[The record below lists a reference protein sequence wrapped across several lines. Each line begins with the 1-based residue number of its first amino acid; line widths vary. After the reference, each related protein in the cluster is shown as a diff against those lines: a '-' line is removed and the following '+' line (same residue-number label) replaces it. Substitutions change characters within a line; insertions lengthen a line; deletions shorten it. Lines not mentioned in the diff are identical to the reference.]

1 MITGSFLAPIHL
13 ECKCV
18 SEVYRIS
25 HSNDNLTFVFFNQVI
40 RQYRP
45 GRTIIL
51 TTHFMDE
58 ADLLSDRIAIMADG
72 CLRCVGSSL
81 FLKKTYGVGYQLTI
95 EKAVQRRPAVIEED
109 HDDSKMNHNG
119 SVETGVA
126 AEGALVPESV
136 DDTLRDIVSG
146 AVSEAHLLTNV
157 GTEMSFQLPLGA
169 SANFKPMFE
178 SLDEQMER
186 HTIET
191 YGVSITT
198 LEEVFL
204 LVSRGAHINSSK
216 KNLES
221 SRGVDKVSVND
232 DANGKTAS
240 GDRSVRSKMNLETN
254 RLFYV
259 HLSALFKKR
268 AINFKRDKKAWCCT
282 TILPSIFVLIGF
294 LVSKFA
300 STSRDFVAVKLDLN
314 DYNVNVQT
322 GPRNPIPF
330 NPNESS
336 ICSYAVATQFDTIL
350 TGETY
355 QFCGTQARLNGTGR
369 PMCSISESTSFLDRI
384 TVAGASP
391 MAENASDV
399 LSVS

>member
-1 MITGSFLAPIHL
+1 
-13 ECKCV
+13 
-18 SEVYRIS
+18 
-25 HSNDNLTFVFFNQVI
+25 
-40 RQYRP
+40 
-45 GRTIIL
+45 
-51 TTHFMDE
+51 MDE
-58 ADLLSDRIAIMADG
+58 ADLLSDRIAIMAEG

-95 EKAVQRRPAVIEED
+95 EKAVQRRPAVIEELD
-109 HDDSKMNHNG
+109 ESKMNHNG
-119 SVETGVA
+119 SVETGVV
-126 AEGALVPESV
+126 AEEALVPESV
-136 DDTLRDIVSG
+136 DDTLREIVSG

-178 SLDEQMER
+178 ALDKQMER

-204 LVSRGAHINSSK
+204 LVARGADSSASK
-216 KNLES
+216 KNLAS
-221 SRGVDKVSVND
+221 SRGMIKVSENE
-232 DANGKTAS
+232 DAKGKTVS
-240 GDRSVRSKMNLETN
+240 DDRSVRSKMNLETD
-254 RLFYV
+254 RLFYT

-268 AINFKRDKKAWCCT
+268 AFNFKRDKKAWCCT

-294 LVSKFA
+294 LISKYA
-300 STSRDFVAVKLDLN
+300 SPSHDLVAVKLDLN

-330 NPNESS
+330 NPNGSS
-336 ICSYAVATQFDTIL
+336 FTCQPGTCSYPESVYDIN
-350 TGETY
+350 
-355 QFCGTQARLNGTGR
+355 QFCGTQAQLNGL
-369 PMCSISESTSFLDRI
+369 PSCSISESTSYLDGI

-391 MAENASDV
+391 MAGNASNV
-399 LSVS
+399 KSVRLNAICFRVHENQNP